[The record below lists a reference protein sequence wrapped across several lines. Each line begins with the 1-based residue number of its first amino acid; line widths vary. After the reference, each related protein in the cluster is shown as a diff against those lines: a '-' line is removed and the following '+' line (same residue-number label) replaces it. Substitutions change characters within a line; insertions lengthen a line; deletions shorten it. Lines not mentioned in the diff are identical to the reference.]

1 MAEQPEKMTVKVT
14 YDWDTAEPRKEVE
27 LTLFPS
33 TNVATLL
40 RRLGMKV
47 NKSGLAFVHG
57 DVELVAT
64 KTFAECN
71 LPEGTILTVRQA
83 PAGAKT
89 RAPSRA
95 RGGTKRKASAS
106 PEPEDMQKTPKPS
119 PTLQWSSMKAPV
131 KEKTPEAAV

>member
-1 MAEQPEKMTVKVT
+1 MAEKIIVKAT
-14 YDWDTAEPRKEVE
+14 YDWDTAEPKTKVE

-40 RRLGMKV
+40 RRLGIKV

-57 DVELVAT
+57 DVELDAT

-95 RGGTKRKASAS
+95 RGGAKRKGSAS

-119 PTLQWSSMKAPV
+119 PKLQWASVKAPLPAA
-131 KEKTPEAAV
+131 ELEAMKC

>member
-1 MAEQPEKMTVKVT
+1 MAEKIIVKVT
-14 YDWDTAEPRKEVE
+14 CDWDTAEPKTEVE

-40 RRLGMKV
+40 RRLGIKV
-47 NKSGLAFVHG
+47 NKSGLAFFHG
-57 DVELVAT
+57 DVELDAT

-95 RGGTKRKASAS
+95 RGGTKRKGSAS
-106 PEPEDMQKTPKPS
+106 PEPEDMQKTVQPP
-119 PTLQWSSMKAPV
+119 PTLQWASVKAPV
-131 KEKTPEAAV
+131 KEKTPEAAA